1 VSSFDEAVFRRSLPL
16 LRSPMLEYV
25 TELGRGE
32 RSPHLGVAIDDR
44 GRLDLEGAPSVGRFL
59 TFGSLWV
66 TTTSDGGAPT
76 ATEGEQA
83 RFGPVFEG
91 GMEITVFADHLVGL
105 CSVGGS
111 LAGPLGGE
119 QRLPVLI
126 FRVDLGLVDS
136 VTIRRK
142 RGLFGGV
149 KEVGFVVLGDRFPP
163 FVVSGESLMAI
174 RSISSSDGRSDGVK
188 CPGGAAG
195 RAISTA
201 VAGHR
206 RATATGAQAARLD
219 RVLAGEW
226 VDEDGDLVA
235 EMTVDDAPAREP
247 VPGALPPMGAP
258 QVGLGDLPPP
268 TGPPLPESFPVPGA
282 VEPVAV
288 PSVDLSD
295 LPPPP
300 GPPLPESFPVPGA
313 VEPVAVPS
321 VDLSDL
327 PPPPGP
333 PLPLTRIDPA
343 DIPAGGIA
351 ARGAV
356 PDPVE
361 TPGYSAVRPVDS
373 LVPGW
378 AEPQPPSPPGPPQRV
393 GVSIPPQPGLT
404 SLISQK
410 PPSQLSADLV
420 AELTRSGCGVT
431 ASAEQRVDGV
441 LLISSGGATTARRL
455 AFSLQLRPGVGG
467 TAVGVEPA
475 AEEARIRSLIE
486 RAL

>member
-300 GPPLPESFPVPGA
+300 GPPLP
-313 VEPVAVPS
+313 
-321 VDLSDL
+321 
-327 PPPPGP
+327 
-333 PLPLTRIDPA
+333 LTRIDPA

-361 TPGYSAVRPVDS
+361 TPGYSAVPPVDS